1 VQVVN
6 HFEALSAEVLAKLL
20 LHIPLGQRMDS
31 CALVD
36 KSWKS
41 AAALTNGSINV
52 SNADPASTASLAAW
66 LKSHANR
73 VPIKSIAV
81 QQSRP
86 GSKLTLPLAQLRS
99 LQSLTLTDVPWE
111 AAPAPAPA
119 PTAPQTPAKTPPSSS
134 TTAGRRLTRAV
145 AAATAAAAAAE
156 GQPTVPTLAVL
167 TSLKTL
173 QLTGTSVKL
182 DGLSALTALQELKCA
197 CQHSDADEGAAAV
210 GQGVPMAA
218 HINRARAALM
228 QALPQ
233 LQALASLEPDS
244 ELSSPV
250 VLKHVKVMQQLQ
262 NLSSTKSDKFSSL
275 PQSLTR
281 LQLKAY
287 CGPDR
292 WQRPTQLSPRTAPRI
307 CQLATLQVLELQ
319 NIFPLDSAVLA
330 SISILQQLSLES
342 VRFQE
347 GESPPLLVFS
357 KLTALKSLSIKLAC
371 NWLGLPSNAPQAALC
386 VVASLTDAEAAAL
399 TASSQLTA
407 LHLGGLANKLRPQ
420 LYSSMF
426 PAGRQLPNLLE
437 LSVSTDLLSN
447 TAVLQHVAS
456 SCTSLTSLTF
466 ERVTGSGPGTALT
479 DEAATELGVQ
489 LGQLGCFSKLEA
501 LQLCTA
507 CDELPPSVWDS
518 LAGVVTATK
527 NVCKLAVDCRSPNF
541 VVVFTTFYDCKGL
554 QELRISPTMKAGAPQ
569 RYPSLLLH
577 PKVSLASMYKHVC
590 CVLWCT
596 VQCTVATLAASEAAH
611 SLPHA

>member
-1 VQVVN
+1 MQVVN
-6 HFEALSAEVLAKLL
+6 HFEALPAELLAKLL
-20 LHIPLGQRMDS
+20 LHIPLGQRMGS

-41 AAALTNGSINV
+41 AAALSNESINV

-99 LQSLTLTDVPWE
+99 LQSLTLTNVPWE
-111 AAPAPAPA
+111 AAPAP
-119 PTAPQTPAKTPPSSS
+119 TAPQTAAKTPPSSS

-145 AAATAAAAAAE
+145 AAATAAGAAAE

-167 TSLKTL
+167 TSLKNL

-197 CQHSDADEGAAAV
+197 CQHSDADKGAAAV

-218 HINRARAALM
+218 HINRARAALV

-233 LQALASLEPDS
+233 LQALASLELYGK
-244 ELSSPV
+244 LSSPV

-262 NLSSTKSDKFSSL
+262 NLGLSSTKSDEFSSL

-281 LQLKAY
+281 LQFKAN

-292 WQRPTQLSPRTAPRI
+292 WQRPTQLSPCTAPGI

-330 SISILQQLSLES
+330 GMSILQQLSLES
-342 VRFQE
+342 VCFQE

-371 NWLGLPSNAPQAALC
+371 NRLGLPSNAPQAALC

-420 LYSSMF
+420 HYSSMF
-426 PAGRQLPNLLE
+426 PAGMQLPNLLE

-447 TAVLQHVAS
+447 TAVLQQVAS
-456 SCTSLTSLTF
+456 SCTSLTSLKV

-501 LQLCTA
+501 LQLSTA
-507 CDELPPSVWDS
+507 CDELPTSLWDS

-527 NVCKLAVDCRSPNF
+527 HVCKLAVDCRSPNF
-541 VVVFTTFYDCKGL
+541 VVVLAALYDCRGL

-577 PKVSLASMYKHVC
+577 PKVSLASMYKHAC
-590 CVLWCT
+590 CVLWCNT